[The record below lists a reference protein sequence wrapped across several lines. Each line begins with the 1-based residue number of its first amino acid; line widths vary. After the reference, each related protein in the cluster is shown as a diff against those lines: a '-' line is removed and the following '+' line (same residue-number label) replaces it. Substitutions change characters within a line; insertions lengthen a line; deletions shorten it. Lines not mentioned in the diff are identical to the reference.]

1 MDERNTPVK
10 PNLSYLFELA
20 GGDTDFVKE
29 IIETFISDTP
39 EIIGSAVDY
48 FEKHEFDL
56 LKVTVHKLKSSVQVV
71 GGAHL
76 ANLICNIE
84 RDADRQDASS
94 KLEGMIKELND
105 GVQLM
110 LTQLTAE
117 LKVLQS
123 T

>member
-1 MDERNTPVK
+1 MSEK

-20 GGDTDFVKE
+20 GGDTEFVIE

-39 EIIGSAVDY
+39 EIIGSAVNS
-48 FEKHEFDL
+48 FEKGDYDL

-76 ANLICNIE
+76 AVLISDIE
-84 RDADRQDASS
+84 RNADQEDASS
-94 KLEGMIKELND
+94 KLESMIHELND
-105 GVQLM
+105 GVQSM

-117 LKVLQS
+117 LKVLAPA
-123 T
+123 